1 MSEYCAW
8 APSLPPCPNNTI
20 KTVKISNLPSGAS
33 ARDIREFFSS
43 SGEIEYIEM
52 HSYFEQSQIAYVTFK
67 DSKGADNAAR
77 QTGNTILGS
86 AVIITLASDNQLP
99 RSASSSPQVSESPLR
114 KAEGA
119 VSSILAKG
127 YVLSKGALDRAKT
140 FDERHHLTRS
150 TSEKIASF
158 DKKIGLSEKVIF
170 GASVVNGKVQ
180 EVDQKLQVSEKV
192 KSAYATAGQ
201 TVTSARSAVMNN
213 GYVNSGASMVTG
225 AFDKVAT
232 AAEGVGKNTK
242 AKLGMNDKQASTNN
256 SGSPQPS
263 DGREQLT
270 SAPSMN
276 KVCSIHLLLHGFLCN
291 TDR

>member
-1 MSEYCAW
+1 MADLSIPASQQSVSSISVNTK
-8 APSLPPCPNNTI
+8 PDQPNKI

-99 RSASSSPQVSESPLR
+99 RSASSSPQAIKGGAESPLR

-256 SGSPQPS
+256 SGAPQPS

-270 SAPSMN
+270 SVPSMN
-276 KVCSIHLLLHGFLCN
+276 KKTS
-291 TDR
+291 